1 MTRLLLDTTFLVD
14 ADRSKVS
21 LDHLIADDDEVAIAA
36 ITVAE
41 LLVGVLLADDAHRA
55 DRQQFVEDVRD
66 TIPIVDY
73 DATVAAAHAELL
85 VVVRHQGRPRGAHDL
100 IIAATANA
108 TQREVVSA
116 DRSAYEDLPGV
127 TVAIPPVLIDGEQ
140 SASIPSPPRPPAI
153 RQTDLVPKGRPF
165 YFSPLVFSPP
175 THRILVPVCCCSLP
189 GGRSTPGRY

>member
-1 MTRLLLDTTFLVD
+1 LTRLLLDTTFLVD

-41 LLVGVLLADDAHRA
+41 LLVGVLLADEAHRA
-55 DRQQFVEDVRD
+55 DRQQFVEEIRD

-108 TQREVVSA
+108 TQREVVPA
-116 DRSAYEDLPGV
+116 DHSAYEDLPGV
-127 TVAIPPVLIDGEQ
+127 TAR
-140 SASIPSPPRPPAI
+140 S
-153 RQTDLVPKGRPF
+153 
-165 YFSPLVFSPP
+165 
-175 THRILVPVCCCSLP
+175 HRS
-189 GGRSTPGRY
+189 